1 MIPTPRLAGL
11 VALGAVFWAAAVAEP
26 RYIVVALLY
35 LLILAAVAFFDWWQS
50 ASPKDFEA
58 RRVLDE
64 RMNLGAPNLVQLQV
78 RYRSRVTH
86 SKGNAKSTFPL
97 TIRDEA
103 PSECLVHLGK
113 GELPAEP
120 EEDVSLTAP
129 VIPQLTINAAPNRTT
144 GTRYWVTPSR
154 RGDYH
159 FGDISVRFPT
169 RWQLWNLQFRQPA
182 AQQVRVYPDTSSVRQ
197 FELRLRQGRLRD
209 LGLHLLK
216 MRGQGT
222 EFESLRDYS
231 TDDEFR
237 NINWKASARQG
248 KLIANNYQIERDQ
261 TVLIALDCGRM
272 MTALSRIRHRDALAH
287 PIAMSKLDWTIN
299 ASVLL
304 AHVAVSMGDAVGL
317 LLFTDKVLQ
326 FVPPRKGAMQNNL
339 LIETL
344 YQLQPSMVEPDYRSA
359 YEHLLSR
366 KLRRALVVTFT
377 DIVDP
382 ETSSELLTAS
392 AALRRRHNPL
402 CITINNQDV
411 LEMAAK
417 TPADV
422 PQVYQKAMAT
432 RMLTGRRQAL
442 ENLRHHG
449 VGVLD
454 VASEHLA
461 LETVNRYLE
470 LKARAAF

>member
-11 VALGAVFWAAAVAEP
+11 VALGAVFWAAAAVE
-26 RYIVVALLY
+26 RLYIFVALFY
-35 LLILAAVAFFDWWQS
+35 LLIVAAAAFFDWWQS
-50 ASPKDFEA
+50 ASVKDFEVW
-58 RRVLDE
+58 RVLDE

-78 RYRSRVTH
+78 RYRQA
-86 SKGNAKSTFPL
+86 KGNTKSTFPL

-103 PSECLVHLGK
+103 PAECLVRLANS
-113 GELPAEP
+113 EPAES
-120 EEDVSLTAP
+120 EEDISMIAP
-129 VIPQLTINAAPNRTT
+129 VIPQVTINVSANRTT
-144 GTRYWVTPSR
+144 STRYWITPSR
-154 RGDYH
+154 RGDYS
-159 FGDISVRFPT
+159 FGNISVRFPT
-169 RWQLWNLQFRQPA
+169 RWQLWNLQFRHDA
-182 AQQVRVYPDTSSVRQ
+182 AQNVRVYPDTSSVRQ

-248 KLIANNYQIERDQ
+248 KLIANNFQIERDQ

-272 MTALSRIRHRDALAH
+272 MTAMSRIRHQDALAH

-326 FVPPRKGAMQNNL
+326 YIPPRKGTMQNNL

-344 YQLQPSMVEPDYRSA
+344 YQLQPTLVEPDYRAA

-411 LEMAAK
+411 LEMAAHS
-417 TPADV
+417 PANV

-432 RMLTGRRQAL
+432 RMLTGRHQAL
-442 ENLRHHG
+442 ETLRHHG

-454 VASEHLA
+454 VVSEHLA

>member
-1 MIPTPRLAGL
+1 MIPTPRLAAC
-11 VALGAVFWAAAVAEP
+11 VALGAVFWAAAAVEHRYMYVAFF
-26 RYIVVALLY
+26 Y
-35 LLILAAVAFFDWWQS
+35 LLAIAAVALFDWQQS
-50 ASPKDFEA
+50 ARPQDFEA
-58 RRVLDE
+58 ERVLDE
-64 RMNLGAPNLVQLQV
+64 RMNLGTPNLVGLQV
-78 RYRSRVTH
+78 RYRQRAGKM
-86 SKGNAKSTFPL
+86 KGAFSL

-103 PSECLVHLGK
+103 PSECLVHLGQS
-113 GELPAEP
+113 EVSSPL
-120 EEDVSLTAP
+120 EETDVSLNAP
-129 VIPQLTINAAPNRTT
+129 VVPQMMVRIAPNRTSSV
-144 GTRYWVTPSR
+144 RYWITPSR
-154 RGDYH
+154 RGNFE
-159 FGDISVRFPT
+159 FGHISVRYPT
-169 RWQLWNLQFRQPA
+169 RWNLWNRQFLRKATQG
-182 AQQVRVYPDTSSVRQ
+182 VRVYPDTSSVRQ

-209 LGLHLLK
+209 LGLHLLRL
-216 MRGQGT
+216 RGQGT
-222 EFESLRDYS
+222 EFESLREYS

-237 NINWKASARQG
+237 NINWKSSARQG

-272 MTALSRIRHRDALAH
+272 MTALSRIRHQDALAY

-326 FVPPRKGAMQNNL
+326 YIPPRKGITQNNL

-344 YQLQPSMVEPDYRSA
+344 YQLQPSMVEPDYRTA

-411 LEMAAK
+411 LEMAANA
-417 TPADV
+417 PQDV
-422 PQVYQKAMAT
+422 PALYQKAMAV
-432 RMLTGRRQAL
+432 RMLSGRRQAL
-442 ENLRHHG
+442 ENLRRHG

-454 VASEHLA
+454 VASAQLG

>member
-11 VALGAVFWAAAVAEP
+11 VALGAVFWAAAAVE
-26 RYIVVALLY
+26 RLYIFVALFY
-35 LLILAAVAFFDWWQS
+35 LLIVAAVAFFDWWQS
-50 ASPKDFEA
+50 ASTNDFEVW
-58 RRVLDE
+58 RVLDE

-78 RYRSRVTH
+78 RYRSGLSH
-86 SKGNAKSTFPL
+86 SKSTFPI
-97 TIRDEA
+97 TVRDESPA
-103 PSECLVHLGK
+103 ECLVRLGNS
-113 GELPAEP
+113 EP
-120 EEDVSLTAP
+120 VVSEEDVSMIAP
-129 VIPQLTINAAPNRTT
+129 VIPQMTVNVAPNRTSSA
-144 GTRYWVTPSR
+144 RYWITPSR
-154 RGDYH
+154 RGDFT
-159 FGDISVRFPT
+159 FGNISARFPT
-169 RWQLWNLQFRQPA
+169 RWGLWNLQFRQEA

-272 MTALSRIRHRDALAH
+272 MTALSRIRHQDALAH

-326 FVPPRKGAMQNNL
+326 FIPPRKGAAQNNL

-344 YQLQPSMVEPDYRSA
+344 YQLQPSMVEPDYRAA

-454 VASEHLA
+454 IASEHLA